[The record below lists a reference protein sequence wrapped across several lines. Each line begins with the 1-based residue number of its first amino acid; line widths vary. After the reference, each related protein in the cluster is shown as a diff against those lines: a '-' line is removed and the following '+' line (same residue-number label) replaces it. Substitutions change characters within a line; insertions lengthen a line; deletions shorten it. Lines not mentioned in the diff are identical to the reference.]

1 MHFWHNNHHL
11 VIIVA
16 EIKKLQIQHFDYWTF
31 KSLICVCK
39 LKLYAVF
46 SVTRSFLGTRAI
58 CTMKMTFQNLT
69 NIFNI
74 K

>member
-46 SVTRSFLGTRAI
+46 SVTRSFLGTRAY
-58 CTMKMTFQNLT
+58 MHNENDFPKSHKHF
-69 NIFNI
+69 
-74 K
+74 